1 MGNSTNDL
9 QRFKINSDVGKL
21 RLAAAD
27 IYAFNEKEDDY
38 SNPDPGKNKKRLEDN
53 FDAELIAED
62 DQHPQTGFGAYALK
76 DNHTGEIFIVY
87 VGTQPSQIGDLA
99 TDGAI
104 GLHNL
109 TNSPIFG
116 SLAEFQY
123 SQAER
128 FYEKVKADNKGKK
141 ITLLGHSLGGGAAN
155 TVALRHQEDNI
166 NVLALN
172 PAPVLNKDVVKYG
185 YGTNM
190 KNCRSLI
197 NEYDPLYGA
206 IKAADF
212 VIPGQVYKMENGEGH
227 SFLYDPKFYSG
238 NGNVAI
244 DKLKKVSETGFDWKF
259 GFLEISESAGD
270 LYKGITGKKTL
281 STTEEV
287 VVDLVVNGTPVS
299 AILVAITV
307 VGDTSALATKIASIG
322 VETGKKALKFSK
334 EVILEVRNQ
343 VNAAVDW
350 IENKLAKCKEKVL
363 EVLESVFN
371 AAVDFL
377 VGCIILYLS
386 RDEIIIIAKEVASSL
401 VQDILDVFKGDF
413 EIDTNIASIAGDYVR
428 SHRQSLL
435 NYFMNDGS
443 RGLNRSLLVEISRDV
458 NELSNDLKELS
469 QDVTDAV
476 ISMIAKDEELA
487 SVSYY

>member
-1 MGNSTNDL
+1 MVNEEDYKLS
-9 QRFKINSDVGKL
+9 SDVGKL
-21 RLAAAD
+21 RLSAKD
-27 IYAFNEKEDDY
+27 IYDYNAQEKKY
-38 SNPDPGKNKKRLEDN
+38 NNSDPIINKQKLQDN
-53 FDAELIAED
+53 FNANLIASD
-62 DQHPQTGFGAYALK
+62 DIHSVTGFGAYALE
-76 DNHTGEIFIVY
+76 DRNTHEIFIVY

-109 TNSPIFG
+109 TNSPILG

-123 SQAER
+123 SQAEK
-128 FYEKVKADNKGKK
+128 FYEKVKAKNKGKK

-227 SFLYDPKFYSG
+227 SFLYDPKFDSR

-307 VGDTSALATKIASIG
+307 VGDTSAL
-322 VETGKKALKFSK
+322 
-334 EVILEVRNQ
+334 
-343 VNAAVDW
+343 
-350 IENKLAKCKEKVL
+350 
-363 EVLESVFN
+363 
-371 AAVDFL
+371 
-377 VGCIILYLS
+377 
-386 RDEIIIIAKEVASSL
+386 
-401 VQDILDVFKGDF
+401 
-413 EIDTNIASIAGDYVR
+413 
-428 SHRQSLL
+428 
-435 NYFMNDGS
+435 
-443 RGLNRSLLVEISRDV
+443 
-458 NELSNDLKELS
+458 
-469 QDVTDAV
+469 
-476 ISMIAKDEELA
+476 
-487 SVSYY
+487 